1 MLQTLRKSASGIIA
15 KVLMGLLII
24 SFGIW
29 GIADVFRG
37 FGGQTLASIGSTEI
51 SVPEFQQLYQQRL
64 QQISQQLKQ
73 GLTPDQARAF
83 GIPDQVLNERL
94 GEAALDEATRRMGL
108 SVSDQQVVD
117 RVQSNPAFFGPSG
130 AFDHNYFLQL
140 LRSNG
145 FTEPRFVEA
154 ERRLAQRQQLIQSL
168 AGGMEVPQVLKDA
181 VKRYESETRS
191 VSYAIIGDA
200 NVGPFAAPTDEQLK
214 GFFDARKLAFRAPE
228 FRKINLLVLTPATL
242 AGKEDIADA
251 DVKAFYDANQARF
264 GTPERRVIDQI
275 VFPNADEAKAAADRI
290 AAGTSFA
297 DIAAERKLE
306 AKDTALGTV
315 TRADIFDA
323 AIADAA
329 FALAAE
335 GTSGVVN
342 GRFGPVIV
350 HVGAI
355 TPASVKPLDEVAAEI
370 RKELQLDTA
379 RRALLAAYDKIEDDR
394 NAGAT
399 LAEAASKAGLT
410 LQTLDTDAQ
419 GNTPDGTAIPALP
432 SRSDVLR
439 LAFATEVGA
448 QNDPITLPQN
458 TGAQGG
464 QDGGYVW
471 YDVTDV
477 TAPRERTFEEARA
490 QVLARWKEDET
501 AQALDAKLA
510 ELKKK
515 IADGAAFDLTIAD
528 AGLELRTANGLRR
541 GRANEGVPQEA
552 INAIFDTRD
561 GAVGSA
567 PLPGDDRLLFKVT
580 GVNIPAEAPQNDKII
595 ADIGQSMQNDLMTE
609 YLVQLQSDLGAKI
622 NRAALDQIVGVPADA
637 VN

>member
-1 MLQTLRKSASGIIA
+1 MLQTLRKSASGIVA

-94 GEAALDEATRRMGL
+94 GEAALDEAARRLGL
-108 SVSDQQVVD
+108 SVSDAQVVE
-117 RVQSNPAFFGPSG
+117 RVQQNPSFFGPSG
-130 AFDHNYFLQL
+130 SFDHNYFLQL

-191 VSYAIIGDA
+191 VNYAILGAA
-200 NVGPFAAPTDEQLK
+200 NVGPFAEPSEEQLK
-214 GFFDARKLAFRAPE
+214 GFFDARKAAFRAPE
-228 FRKINLLVLTPATL
+228 FRKISLLALTPEAL
-242 AGKEDIADA
+242 AGKEEVSDA

-275 VFPNADEAKAAADRI
+275 VFPNADEAKAAADKI

-355 TPASVKPLDEVAAEI
+355 TPAAVQPLAEVSADI
-370 RKELQLDTA
+370 RKELQLDAA
-379 RRALLAAYDKIEDDR
+379 RRAMLAAYDKIEDDR

-410 LQTLDTDAQ
+410 LQALDTNAQ
-419 GNTPDGTAIPALP
+419 GTAPDGTALPAIPA
-432 SRSDVLR
+432 RSDVLR

-448 QNDPITLPQN
+448 ENDPITLPQN
-458 TGAQGG
+458 AGF
-464 QDGGYVW
+464 VW
-471 YDVTDV
+471 YEVTDV
-477 TAPRERTFEEARA
+477 AAPRDRTFEEARA

-501 AQALDAKLA
+501 AQALDVKLA

-515 IADGAAFDLTIAD
+515 IADGAAFDLTVAD

-541 GRANEGVPQEA
+541 GRANEGVPQDA
-552 INAIFDTRD
+552 VAAIFDARD
-561 GAVGSA
+561 GAVGSTT
-567 PLPGDDRLLFKVT
+567 LPGDDRLLFKVT
-580 GVNIPAEAPQNDKII
+580 SVSLPESAPQNDKII

-622 NRAALDQIVGVPADA
+622 NRAALDQIVGVPGEA